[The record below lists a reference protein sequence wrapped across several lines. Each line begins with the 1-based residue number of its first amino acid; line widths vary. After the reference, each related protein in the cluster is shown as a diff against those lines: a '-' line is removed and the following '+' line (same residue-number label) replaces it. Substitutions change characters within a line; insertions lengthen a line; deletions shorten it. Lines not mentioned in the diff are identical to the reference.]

1 MKKFNLWD
9 ALIIVLIVFISTMF
23 YMNFRVRAGLP
34 SESLIRIEG
43 KAGNLEKEIAHSV
56 EVGDIIMDKNGTPFF
71 RIESVLV
78 RPSRQAIPNWDNEVI
93 SVDSPELETIE
104 FSAVSVNPKMKA
116 NNLYYNWQLM
126 NPGMKLYIET
136 ERTGFFAIILKIEQI
151 EKTNPIKNTVEE
163 N

>member
-23 YMNFRVRAGLP
+23 YMNFRVRAELS
-34 SESLIRIEG
+34 SESKIRIEG
-43 KAGNLEKEIAHSV
+43 KAGNLEKEIARSV

-104 FSAVSVNPKMKA
+104 FSAVSVNPRMKA

-136 ERTGFFAIILKIEQI
+136 ERTGFFAIILKIEQV

>member
-43 KAGNLEKEIAHSV
+43 KAGNLEKEIARSV